1 MKRLALL
8 AGALLAGCA
17 TVSPQRVSRVEK
29 RLSYLEGKVRELD
42 QDVNNLESRIVA
54 LEKNYK
60 LLYDEFNRIRKEEG
74 LRPLPKRK

>member
-17 TVSPQRVSRVEK
+17 TVSPKRVERLER
-29 RLSYLEGKVRELD
+29 RLSYLEGKVKDLD
-42 QDVNNLESRIVA
+42 ESVNNLESRVVS